1 VRKES
6 SRGQKRFGIGEWY
19 GFPLERL
26 STSECQRLAAH
37 TLRENRA
44 GLPCRFQSSA
54 EKTVVCGKPGGV
66 CTLRLYV
73 KSGVTG
79 EVSRAPGSE
88 GRLRTV
94 CPKRF
99 DEDGLL
105 HRWVGQTLLACD
117 NPVVVREVGFL
128 TGVAPDDDAA
138 GDRADEVSRIDEV
151 LLVPGEEPL
160 KWCAL
165 EVQAVYFQGS
175 AMAPDFRALAQWS
188 REGLPFPMGIRR
200 PDYRSSGPKRLMLQL
215 QIKVPSLRR
224 WGKKMAVAVDV
235 DFFAALAPMRG
246 VEDASNCDIAWF
258 VLAYD
263 ESGDSP
269 RLVPDRVHLTTLEQ
283 AVEGLT
289 AGIPLSLEAFEARIR
304 AKLARL

>member
-1 VRKES
+1 
-6 SRGQKRFGIGEWY
+6 
-19 GFPLERL
+19 
-26 STSECQRLAAH
+26 
-37 TLRENRA
+37 
-44 GLPCRFQSSA
+44 
-54 EKTVVCGKPGGV
+54 VVCGKPGGV

-73 KSGVTG
+73 KSGITG
-79 EVSRAPGSE
+79 EVSRAAGSE

-105 HRWVGQTLLACD
+105 HRWVGQTLLGCD
-117 NPVVVREVGFL
+117 SPVVVREVGFL
-128 TGVAPDDDAA
+128 TGVASDDDAA
-138 GDRADEVSRIDEV
+138 AGERADEVSRIDEV
-151 LLVPGEEPL
+151 LVVPGEEPL

-175 AMAPDFRALAQWS
+175 AMAPDFRALAQRS
-188 REGLPFPMGIRR
+188 REGLPFPVGIRR
-200 PDYRSSGPKRLMLQL
+200 PDYRSSGPKRLMPQL

-235 DFFAALAPMRG
+235 DFIAALAPMRG
-246 VEDASNCDIAWF
+246 VEDVSNCDIAWF

-289 AGIPLSLEAFEARIR
+289 AGVPLSLEAFEERIR